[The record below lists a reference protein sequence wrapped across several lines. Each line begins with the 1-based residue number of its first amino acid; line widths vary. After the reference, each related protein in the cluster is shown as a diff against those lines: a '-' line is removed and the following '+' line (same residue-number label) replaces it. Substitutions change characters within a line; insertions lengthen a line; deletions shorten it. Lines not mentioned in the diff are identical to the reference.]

1 MTKLLVSPPW
11 GVSIGA
17 MLTYHRGARPLSRRL
32 LPAMIAVSAM
42 VFVASGL
49 QAQERRYLFEVGGAA
64 SFQSYS
70 NDTGLGSSFG
80 GLGRL
85 GIWLPLNLSAEVE
98 GSLANSDDISV
109 KLGSA
114 SLLYNLLLGS
124 STWGY
129 LKAGIGGTR
138 YGPGGD
144 ECQTP
149 KFVGKI
155 CGTTT
160 TFVAGAGV
168 RFPLSSLILLRAEA
182 VVNPNK
188 GTAVT
193 LVGTPPDTV
202 RQDVKFSNLGLNVGF
217 SFMLGSK
224 PIPDSDADGVLNN
237 RDRCAATPAGAQ
249 VDEFGCPADNDG
261 DGVPNGI
268 DRCASTPPGATVDA
282 AGCTRDSDG
291 DNIAD
296 GIDKCPDTPAGVLVD
311 ATGCPRDS
319 DGDGI
324 ADGLDRC
331 SATPKG
337 ATVDALG
344 CPGDEDAD
352 GVLDGLDRCP
362 RTPIGATVNSRGC
375 VAGQQ
380 PRIQSNAAPPD
391 TSAAAPPPARVNP
404 VPAAAAAAPF
414 VLEGV
419 TFESSSARLQ
429 PGSYVQ
435 LDSIAKVLQA
445 NPKLRVEIGGHT
457 DNGGTPADNQHL
469 STLRAEAVRNYLV
482 AKGVPFQQMV
492 ARGYGG
498 TIPRTPDTTPQGRA
512 ANRRVEIKPL
522 PPEP

>member
-1 MTKLLVSPPW
+1 
-11 GVSIGA
+11 
-17 MLTYHRGARPLSRRL
+17 MLTYHRAAEPLSRRL
-32 LPAMIAVSAM
+32 LPAIFTVSVLIFA
-42 VFVASGL
+42 ASGL

-70 NDTGLGSSFG
+70 NDTGLETSFG
-80 GLGRL
+80 GLGRF
-85 GIWLPLNLSAEVE
+85 GIWLPLNFSAEVE
-98 GSLANSDDISV
+98 GSLAKTNDVSV
-109 KLGSA
+109 KVGTA

-129 LKAGIGGTR
+129 LKAGIGGTK
-138 YGPGGD
+138 YGPGGA
-144 ECQTP
+144 ECQ
-149 KFVGKI
+149 GKI

-160 TFVAGAGV
+160 TFAAGAGV
-168 RFPLSSLILLRAEA
+168 RFPLSSMVLLRAEA

-188 GTAVT
+188 ATTVRVVPGS
-193 LVGTPPDTV
+193 TPPDTV
-202 RQDVKFSNLGLNVGF
+202 REKVNFSNLGLNVGL

-224 PIPDSDADGVLNN
+224 PIPDSDGDGVLNN
-237 RDRCAATPAGAQ
+237 RDRCAETPAGAQ

-311 ATGCPRDS
+311 ATGCPRDN

-380 PRIQSNAAPPD
+380 PRMQSNAAPPD
-391 TSAAAPPPARVNP
+391 TSAAAPPAAREAPAP
-404 VPAAAAAAPF
+404 GPSAAAAPF

-419 TFESSSARLQ
+419 SFGSGSARLE

-435 LDSIAKVLQA
+435 LDSIAKVLQS

-457 DNGGTPADNQHL
+457 DNAGTPADNQHL

-492 ARGYGG
+492 ARGYGA

>member
-1 MTKLLVSPPW
+1 
-11 GVSIGA
+11 
-17 MLTYHRGARPLSRRL
+17 MLTYHSPARGFARVL
-32 LPAMIAVSAM
+32 LPLGLLMCVLGPLVSG
-42 VFVASGL
+42 V
-49 QAQERRYLFEVGGAA
+49 QAQERRYLFEVGAA
-64 SFQSYS
+64 GGLQSYNS
-70 NDTGLGSSFG
+70 ETHLDGSFG
-80 GLGRL
+80 ALGRL

-98 GSLANSDDISV
+98 GSLAKSNGISV
-109 KLGSA
+109 KVGSA
-114 SLLYNLLLGS
+114 SLLYNVLLGS

-129 LKAGIGGTR
+129 AKAGLGGTR

-144 ECQTP
+144 ECHTNTE
-149 KFVGKI
+149 FVGKI
-155 CGTTT
+155 CGSTT
-160 TFVAGAGV
+160 TFVFGAGV
-168 RFPLSSLILLRAEA
+168 RVPLSSMVLLRAEA

-188 GTAVT
+188 GTTEKAAD
-193 LVGTPPDTV
+193 PPDTGTDTV
-202 RQDVKFSNLGLNVGF
+202 KVKFTNFGLNAGI
-217 SFMLGSK
+217 SLMLGSK
-224 PIPDSDADGVLNN
+224 RIPDSDGDGVLNN

-249 VDEFGCPADNDG
+249 VNDVGCPADNDA
-261 DGVPNGI
+261 DGVANGI
-268 DRCASTPPGATVDA
+268 DRCPNTAVGAIVDA
-282 AGCTRDSDG
+282 IGCTRDSDG
-291 DNIAD
+291 DNIPD

-311 ATGCPRDS
+311 AVGCPRDS

-375 VAGQQ
+375 VSGQQ
-380 PRIQSNAAPPD
+380 PRQPSSAPPSPPDSSAAPRPTP
-391 TSAAAPPPARVNP
+391 TSAVPSSAAG
-404 VPAAAAAAPF
+404 APM

-419 TFESSSARLQ
+419 SFESGSARLA
-429 PGSYVQ
+429 PGSYVE

-445 NPKLRVEIGGHT
+445 NATMHVEIGGHT
-457 DNGGTPADNQHL
+457 DDAGTPADNQHL

-492 ARGYGG
+492 ARGYGS

-512 ANRRVEIKPL
+512 ANRRVEIRPL

>member
-1 MTKLLVSPPW
+1 
-11 GVSIGA
+11 
-17 MLTYHRGARPLSRRL
+17 MLTYHRAAKPVPRRL
-32 LPAMIAVSAM
+32 LSAMIAVSALI
-42 VFVASGL
+42 FVASEL
-49 QAQERRYLFEVGGAA
+49 QAQERRYLFEAGGAA
-64 SFQSYS
+64 ALQSY
-70 NDTGLGSSFG
+70 NDSITGLGSSFG

-85 GIWLPLNLSAEVE
+85 GIWLPLNFSAEVE
-98 GSLANSDDISV
+98 GSLAKSDSVSV

-129 LKAGIGGTR
+129 HKAGIGGTK

-144 ECQTP
+144 ECQKP
-149 KFVGKI
+149 EWVGKI

-160 TFVAGAGV
+160 TFAAGAGV

-182 VVNPNK
+182 VVYPNK
-188 GTAVT
+188 GTT
-193 LVGTPPDTV
+193 LRVIPGSPPPAPPDTV
-202 RQDVKFSNLGLNVGF
+202 RDDVSFTNLGLNVGF

-224 PIPDSDADGVLNN
+224 PIPDSDADGILNN

-268 DRCASTPPGATVDA
+268 DRCASTPPGATVDTT
-282 AGCTRDSDG
+282 GCTRDSDG

-311 ATGCPRDS
+311 ASGCPRDS

-380 PRIQSNAAPPD
+380 PRRPVSAPPPD
-391 TSAAAPPPARVNP
+391 TSAAQRPRPAPSGLAP
-404 VPAAAAAAPF
+404 VVGAVPL
-414 VLEGV
+414 VL
-419 TFESSSARLQ
+419 
-429 PGSYVQ
+429 
-435 LDSIAKVLQA
+435 
-445 NPKLRVEIGGHT
+445 
-457 DNGGTPADNQHL
+457 
-469 STLRAEAVRNYLV
+469 
-482 AKGVPFQQMV
+482 
-492 ARGYGG
+492 
-498 TIPRTPDTTPQGRA
+498 
-512 ANRRVEIKPL
+512 
-522 PPEP
+522 